1 MDRLTAL
8 KRLKAHEAELRSMG
22 VLGLSLFGSVAR
34 DEAGPESDVDL
45 VARVDR
51 ERVRT
56 LFDLGGV
63 VDHVERMLDRRVD
76 LLTEPVA
83 KPRLAAEVERDRVRV
98 F

>member
-1 MDRLTAL
+1 
-8 KRLKAHEAELRSMG
+8 MG

-45 VARVDR
+45 LASVDR

-63 VDHVERMLDRRVD
+63 VDHVERVLDRRVD
-76 LLTEPVA
+76 LLTEPVT